1 MSSSHLPFPGE
12 EDDLNEA
19 RPDETSYEAVNG
31 LGDPD
36 LEGLTVM
43 DEEDPDL
50 GLTNIGEIGPDD
62 WAADTGPTHTGEEKD
77 PTHKK

>member
-1 MSSSHLPFPGE
+1 MSSSHLPFPG
-12 EDDLNEA
+12 DDTNEA

-31 LGDPD
+31 SGDPD
-36 LEGLTVM
+36 LENLTVL

-62 WAADTGPTHTGEEKD
+62 WAADTGPTHTNEEVN
-77 PTHKK
+77 PTHNR